1 MVRSRLDGKVIAL
14 ILTAALMTGGVV
26 FLLFRTDSK
35 VNEKN
40 LEFLKA
46 YGWQAEEEPVEL
58 CRITIPEEF
67 DSVFSVY
74 HQLGVESGFDLEAYR
89 GKHAMRYTYRLLNHE
104 KSATGIVRV
113 NILIVK
119 DEIVSAHICS
129 IEPEGFIQSVS
140 NMDGQ
145 IPY

>member
-14 ILTAALMTGGVV
+14 ILTAALMTVGVV

-113 NILIVK
+113 NILIVT